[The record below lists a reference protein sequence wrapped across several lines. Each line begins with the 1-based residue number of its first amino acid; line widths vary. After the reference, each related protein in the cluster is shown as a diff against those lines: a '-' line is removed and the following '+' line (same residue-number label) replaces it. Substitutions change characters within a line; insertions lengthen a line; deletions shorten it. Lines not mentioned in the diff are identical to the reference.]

1 MVSYSKYK
9 LLRFYVGALFVF
21 YFTHPFKLTK
31 MKVFNFK
38 SPFTGED
45 LSVMVNVRSYNNGRP
60 ALELLEEDM
69 TYGLTPYAVATVNL
83 PDVLLQPNE
92 VLIKDYSENEGMLD
106 FLTKNNIVSF
116 TPNGVQSGY
125 VWLPICILNDE
136 SVWGETPNVYSL
148 DEEPEY
154 DSAGYTQDDNI
165 MAPPPDEINTTTG
178 KSMWKI
184 KGYKIWA
191 DNYEQAQKLLPMI
204 ESF

>member
-21 YFTHPFKLTK
+21 YFTHPFKLIK

-92 VLIKDYSENEGMLD
+92 VLIKDYAENEGILQ
-106 FLTKNNIVSF
+106 FLIDNNIVVP
-116 TPNGVQSGY
+116 TKNGVQSGY
-125 VWLPICILNDE
+125 VWVPVCILNDE
-136 SVWGETPNVYSL
+136 SVWGETPNLYSL

-154 DSAGYTQDDNI
+154 QVLKSDVNQTEASLVRAD
-165 MAPPPDEINTTTG
+165 G
-178 KSMWKI
+178 KQLFII
-184 KGYKIWA
+184 KDYRIWA
-191 DNYEQAQKLLPMI
+191 SSEEEANKLLPMI

>member
-1 MVSYSKYK
+1 MKV
-9 LLRFYVGALFVF
+9 
-21 YFTHPFKLTK
+21 FKLTAHEQ
-31 MKVFNFK
+31 
-38 SPFTGED
+38 TY
-45 LSVMVNVRSYNNGRP
+45 SVTVKLGKYANGRT
-60 ALELLEEDM
+60 LIQILDFED
-69 TYGLTPYAVATVNL
+69 GSLYATATVNID
-83 PDVLLQPNE
+83 DVLLADNE

-106 FLTKNNIVSF
+106 FLTKNNIVTP
-116 TPNGVQSGY
+116 TPNGVQSGF
-125 VWLPICILNDE
+125 VWVPVAILNDE

-178 KSMWKI
+178 KSMWKL

-191 DNYEQAQKLLPMI
+191 DSYQQAQKLLPMI